1 MRRWRPT
8 ETPDHFKF
16 IKDFTNVPLG
26 NPLQHPP
33 SSTRATVWRRIAII
47 CPHIFCPDY
56 APPVDV
62 QSRKND
68 RGLRCPF
75 CGHSDKV
82 VLNGFTPG
90 IRAVVTFGETTGCI
104 SRSYKCTKCD
114 CCRKKRD
121 DDDDDDNDNDQGDA
135 QDEPTL
141 KPESRCKCARCK
153 PDSKKSPCECAH
165 CVRGEGGKYFTILHK
180 DVLSQMDPA
189 FRESIPFV
197 VRHKTL
203 VDTTIVDMT
212 ARLRVGGCGFGL
224 FAKALKAAQDLN
236 FLRRWKIYLCQVPSA
251 SHIAWPRPALKY
263 AIQTGCPQRRKT
275 RDFLAI
281 LELLRSRW
289 VCWQVRRAG
298 FVTAALCG

>member
-90 IRAVVTFGETTGCI
+90 IRAVVTFGEATGCI
-104 SRSYKCTKCD
+104 SRSYKCTKYD

-121 DDDDDDNDNDQGDA
+121 DDDDDGNDNDQGDA

-141 KPESRCKCARCK
+141 KPGWQIFHNLTQGRAVTNGPCISRIDTFCREAQNFSRHH
-153 PDSKKSPCECAH
+153 DSRHDGAPASWRMWVWIVCQSSQSCSGSKLFTSVEDIPLPGAQFKSH
-165 CVRGEGGKYFTILHK
+165 CLATPRTKVCHSNRLPGAEEDAG
-180 DVLSQMDPA
+180 LS
-189 FRESIPFV
+189 RHSRTTSIPLGLLAGTSGRICYGSFMWM
-197 VRHKTL
+197 RA
-203 VDTTIVDMT
+203 I
-212 ARLRVGGCGFGL
+212 ARKGSVWHTFRPSE
-224 FAKALKAAQDLN
+224 AL
-236 FLRRWKIYLCQVPSA
+236 
-251 SHIAWPRPALKY
+251 H
-263 AIQTGCPQRRKT
+263 
-275 RDFLAI
+275 
-281 LELLRSRW
+281 
-289 VCWQVRRAG
+289 
-298 FVTAALCG
+298 